1 MSSRAQQGEK
11 GSESAARTRPL
22 SIHEILLRR
31 EKKAL
36 AEAKKAAAEARKARE
51 ELQDNDKGKP
61 SHSEPGRGRKSGKN
75 LKDVPA
81 EGSRKESVRD
91 APREDPKK
99 DDVRRTSKEGS
110 RKEGIRD
117 APREESKKD
126 DVRRASKDGSK
137 METIRDASRED
148 PKKDD
153 VRHGFKESS
162 KKEIIR
168 DAPREVSKKENLKD
182 RPKDGSKVDD
192 LKDTPKVSRKDD
204 QRDAAKKGSKNER
217 SSGRDDSQSAG
228 RDKDAHKSHKHITS
242 MRGRPAESKDGNHGE
257 IRARNGDTTR
267 SSIMERSDKLRNEAK
282 RKIHGFDDEKTS
294 YVDRPVLK
302 KHDSARSQVSK
313 HYDRNDA
320 RREYGKPYHEEPRLK
335 RRRSRSRDHDQGR
348 RDRSLSL
355 SPREQRRSYHGH
367 DHGNYPPGRKYAEN
381 DRHRTSDNVGQ
392 GGGSYQRYESR
403 LGGYSP
409 RKRKTVPQD
418 EQLST
423 TITPPV
429 IRSSEKK
436 PVTWDQP
443 PAAADQ
449 SIFFTNLQPIVS
461 QTSSVSVS
469 FSAPKQNPATA
480 LDTILSGNSSSVDSV
495 QLTQATRPL
504 RRLHIENLASS
515 ASEDALIGCLNDF
528 LLSTGDINRIQR
540 SKQPCLSCTINKE
553 KRQAFVEFL
562 TPEDATAALSFDGRS
577 FNGSTL
583 KIRRPKEYI
592 EMAHVAQKKP
602 VEEGIK
608 ETSDVVADSPHKIFI
623 AGISGVLSSEM
634 LVEIVSSFGKL
645 AAYHFVCSEDLG
657 GRCAFL
663 EYIDHSVTNK
673 ACAGLNGMKLG
684 GCILTAVQVRNE
696 ASAFY
701 GIPDSAK
708 ALLEEPTNV
717 LQLKNV
723 FDREEFLALSKPEL
737 EEILEDV
744 RMECARFGAVKSINI
759 VEYPASSDSI
769 TEDVLVEPKDE
780 PVKLEPPECRTNDNC
795 AETGTDCSLP
805 SRSIVVPS
813 NPREI
818 TGVDGI
824 SAFQDHKE
832 PDTLRE
838 FDLPAAADQYTD
850 LDDSHARAAGLT
862 MDRQMESDHMDAMQV
877 DQDATAVGDIHA
889 RAACSTVDQQTEADH
904 IDSIQADQDAIAVVD
919 IHGRAADPTVDQQ
932 TEADHMDSTQADQ
945 DATAVGDI
953 QARAADPTVD
963 QQTEADHMDS
973 VQADQDA
980 TAVGDIQ
987 ARAAD
992 PTLDQQVE
1000 ADHMDSMQADQDAT
1014 AVGNVQARAA
1024 DPILDQQTEAD
1035 HMDSTQTDQ
1044 DATAVGNVQAR
1055 AADPILDQQTK
1066 ADHMDST
1073 QTDQDAA
1080 AVGEDSLGEG
1090 HAGPTTL
1097 ETCGSTTPGDVAG
1110 RSETENEQ
1118 QSTDDVSESGAEK
1131 LPVADTR
1138 DDAPTRDDS
1147 LVSDTIVPEAGSILV
1162 EFMRKEAACLAAH
1175 SLHGRSFGDRTVSAG
1190 YAPHDL
1196 YLQRYPR

>member
-11 GSESAARTRPL
+11 GSSESAARTRPL

-36 AEAKKAAAEARKARE
+36 AEAKKAAAEAKKARE
-51 ELQDNDKGKP
+51 ELQGKDKGKP
-61 SHSEPGRGRKSGKN
+61 NHSEPGRGHKSRKD
-75 LKDVPA
+75 LKDMPA
-81 EGSRKESVRD
+81 EGSKKEESVRD
-91 APREDPKK
+91 ATRED
-99 DDVRRTSKEGS
+99 
-110 RKEGIRD
+110 
-117 APREESKKD
+117 SKKD
-126 DVRRASKDGSK
+126 DVRRASKEGSRK
-137 METIRDASRED
+137 ESIRDAPS
-148 PKKDD
+148 KKDD
-153 VRHGFKESS
+153 VRHASKEGS
-162 KKEIIR
+162 KKESIR
-168 DAPREVSKKENLKD
+168 DAPKDVSKKENLKE
-182 RPKDGSKVDD
+182 RPKHGSKLDE
-192 LKDTPKVSRKDD
+192 LKDTPKVPRKDD
-204 QRDAAKKGSKNER
+204 HRDAPNKGSKKER
-217 SSGRDDSQSAG
+217 SSVRDDSQSAG
-228 RDKDAHKSHKHITS
+228 KDKDAHNALKHSTS

-257 IRARNGDTTR
+257 IRARNGDATR
-267 SSIMERSDKLRNEAK
+267 SESLKGPGKRWNGEPVHNDRIMERSDKLRNEAK
-282 RKIHGFDDEKTS
+282 RKIHSFDEEKPS

-302 KHDSARSQVSK
+302 KHDSARFRVSK
-313 HYDRNDA
+313 HYDINDA
-320 RREYGKPYHEEPRLK
+320 RREYGKPYREEPRSK

-355 SPREQRRSYHGH
+355 SPREQRRSYHGNDH
-367 DHGNYPPGRKYAEN
+367 DNYPPGRKYAEN
-381 DRHRTSDNVGQ
+381 DRYRTSDNVGQ

-418 EQLST
+418 EQLTT

-429 IRSSEKK
+429 IRSPEKK
-436 PVTWDQP
+436 PATWDQP
-443 PAAADQ
+443 PTAADQ
-449 SIFFTNLQPIVS
+449 SNFFTNLQPIVS

-480 LDTILSGNSSSVDSV
+480 LDTILSGNSSSIDSV

-504 RRLHIENLASS
+504 RRLHIENLTSS
-515 ASEDALIGCLNDF
+515 ASEDMLLGCLNDF
-528 LLSTGDINRIQR
+528 LLSSGVNRIQR

-583 KIRRPKEYI
+583 RIRRPKEYI

-602 VEEGIK
+602 VEEEIK
-608 ETSDVVADSPHKIFI
+608 EASDVVADSPHKIFI

-634 LVEIVSSFGKL
+634 LVEIVSSFGQL
-645 AAYHFVCSEDLG
+645 AAYHFVCNEDLG

-663 EYIDHSVTNK
+663 EYIDHSITNK

-684 GCILTAVQVRNE
+684 GCILTAVQVFPNPLEVRNE
-696 ASAFY
+696 ASPFY

-723 FDREEFLALSKPEL
+723 FDQEEFLALSKPEL

-780 PVKLEPPECRTNDNC
+780 PVKLEPTECRVNDNC
-795 AETGTDCSLP
+795 VETGTDCSLP

-813 NPREI
+813 NPMEI
-818 TGVDGI
+818 TG
-824 SAFQDHKE
+824 AECQDHKE
-832 PDTLRE
+832 LDTLRE
-838 FDLPAAADQYTD
+838 CDGSAAADQYTD
-850 LDDSHARAAGLT
+850 LDDIHARAAG
-862 MDRQMESDHMDAMQV
+862 
-877 DQDATAVGDIHA
+877 
-889 RAACSTVDQQTEADH
+889 
-904 IDSIQADQDAIAVVD
+904 
-919 IHGRAADPTVDQQ
+919 PTVDQQ
-932 TEADHMDSTQADQ
+932 TET
-945 DATAVGDI
+945 
-953 QARAADPTVD
+953 
-963 QQTEADHMDS
+963 DHMDS

-980 TAVGDIQ
+980 TAVGDFH
-987 ARAAD
+987 ARAAG
-992 PTLDQQVE
+992 PTVDQQTKT
-1000 ADHMDSMQADQDAT
+1000 DHMDSVQADQDAT
-1014 AVGNVQARAA
+1014 AVDYIQGRAA
-1024 DPILDQQTEAD
+1024 D
-1035 HMDSTQTDQ
+1035 MDSTQTDQ
-1044 DATAVGNVQAR
+1044 DA
-1055 AADPILDQQTK
+1055 
-1066 ADHMDST
+1066 S
-1073 QTDQDAA
+1073 

-1097 ETCGSTTPGDVAG
+1097 EACASTTPGDVVVT
-1110 RSETENEQ
+1110 SETEKEQ
-1118 QSTDDVSESGAEK
+1118 QSADDVSESGAEK
-1131 LPVADTR
+1131 QPVADTR
-1138 DDAPTRDDS
+1138 DVAP
-1147 LVSDTIVPEAGSILV
+1147 VSDTVVLEAGSILV
-1162 EFMRKEAACLAAH
+1162 EFMRKEAACMAAH

>member
-36 AEAKKAAAEARKARE
+36 AEAKKAAAEAKKARE
-51 ELQDNDKGKP
+51 ELQDKDKCKP
-61 SHSEPGRGRKSGKN
+61 NHSEPGRGHKSRKD

-81 EGSRKESVRD
+81 EGSKKESVRD
-91 APREDPKK
+91 ASREDSKK

-110 RKEGIRD
+110 RKESIRD
-117 APREESKKD
+117 APSKKD
-126 DVRRASKDGSK
+126 DVRHASKEG
-137 METIRDASRED
+137 
-148 PKKDD
+148 
-153 VRHGFKESS
+153 S
-162 KKEIIR
+162 KKESIR
-168 DAPREVSKKENLKD
+168 DAPKEVSKKENLKE
-182 RPKDGSKVDD
+182 RPKDGSKVDE
-192 LKDTPKVSRKDD
+192 LKDTPKDPRKDD
-204 QRDAAKKGSKNER
+204 HRDAPNKGSKKER
-217 SSGRDDSQSAG
+217 SSVRDDSQSAG
-228 RDKDAHKSHKHITS
+228 KDNDARNSHKHCTS

-257 IRARNGDTTR
+257 IRARNGDATR
-267 SSIMERSDKLRNEAK
+267 SESLKGPGKRWNGEPVHNDRIMERSDKLRNEAK
-282 RKIHGFDDEKTS
+282 RKIHGFDDEKPS

-302 KHDSARSQVSK
+302 KHDSARFRVSK
-313 HYDRNDA
+313 HYDINDA
-320 RREYGKPYHEEPRLK
+320 RREYGKPYREEPRSK

-355 SPREQRRSYHGH
+355 SPREQRRSYHGNDH
-367 DHGNYPPGRKYAEN
+367 DNYPPGRKYAEN
-381 DRHRTSDNVGQ
+381 DRYRTSDNVGQ

-418 EQLST
+418 EQLTT

-429 IRSSEKK
+429 IRSPEKK
-436 PVTWDQP
+436 PATWDQP
-443 PAAADQ
+443 PTAADQ
-449 SIFFTNLQPIVS
+449 SNFFTNLQPIVS

-469 FSAPKQNPATA
+469 FSTPKQNPATA
-480 LDTILSGNSSSVDSV
+480 LDTILSGNSSSIDSV

-504 RRLHIENLASS
+504 RRLHIENLTSS
-515 ASEDALIGCLNDF
+515 ASEDMLIGCLNDF
-528 LLSTGDINRIQR
+528 LLSSGVNRIQR

-583 KIRRPKEYI
+583 RIRRPKE
-592 EMAHVAQKKP
+592 
-602 VEEGIK
+602 K
-608 ETSDVVADSPHKIFI
+608 EASDVVADSPHKIFI
-623 AGISGVLSSEM
+623 AGISDVLSSEM
-634 LVEIVSSFGKL
+634 LVEIVSSFGQL
-645 AAYHFVCSEDLG
+645 AAYHFVCNEDLG

-663 EYIDHSVTNK
+663 EYIDHSITNK

-696 ASAFY
+696 ASPFY

-723 FDREEFLALSKPEL
+723 FDQEEFLALSKPEL

-780 PVKLEPPECRTNDNC
+780 PVKLEPTECRANDNC
-795 AETGTDCSLP
+795 VETGTDCSLP

-813 NPREI
+813 NPMEI
-818 TGVDGI
+818 TG
-824 SAFQDHKE
+824 AECQDHKE
-832 PDTLRE
+832 LDTLRE
-838 FDLPAAADQYTD
+838 CDGSAAADQYTD
-850 LDDSHARAAGLT
+850 LDDIHARAAG
-862 MDRQMESDHMDAMQV
+862 
-877 DQDATAVGDIHA
+877 
-889 RAACSTVDQQTEADH
+889 
-904 IDSIQADQDAIAVVD
+904 
-919 IHGRAADPTVDQQ
+919 PTVDQQ
-932 TEADHMDSTQADQ
+932 TET
-945 DATAVGDI
+945 
-953 QARAADPTVD
+953 
-963 QQTEADHMDS
+963 DHMDS

-980 TAVGDIQ
+980 TAVGDIH
-987 ARAAD
+987 ARAAG
-992 PTLDQQVE
+992 PTVDQQTE

-1014 AVGNVQARAA
+1014 AVGEIHARAA
-1024 DPILDQQTEAD
+1024 GTTVDQQTEAD
-1035 HMDSTQTDQ
+1035 HMDFTQADQDAIAVDDIHARAADPTVDQQTEAYHMDPLQADQDATSVGDIQARAAGPRVDQQTEADHVDSLQAEQ
-1044 DATAVGNVQAR
+1044 DATAVGDIHANAAGPTDTVDQEMEADHMDSTQADQDGTAVDYIQGR
-1055 AADPILDQQTK
+1055 AAD
-1066 ADHMDST
+1066 MDST
-1073 QTDQDAA
+1073 QTDQDASP
-1080 AVGEDSLGEG
+1080 VGEDSLGEG

-1097 ETCGSTTPGDVAG
+1097 EACGSTTPVGVVEK
-1110 RSETENEQ
+1110 SETEKEQ
-1118 QSTDDVSESGAEK
+1118 QSADDVSESGAEK
-1131 LPVADTR
+1131 LPVA
-1138 DDAPTRDDS
+1138 P
-1147 LVSDTIVPEAGSILV
+1147 VSDTIVLEAGSILV
-1162 EFMRKEAACLAAH
+1162 EFMRKEAACMAAH

-1190 YAPHDL
+1190 YAPHAL

>member
-1 MSSRAQQGEK
+1 MSSRAQQGGK

-36 AEAKKAAAEARKARE
+36 AEAKKAAAEAKKARE
-51 ELQDNDKGKP
+51 ELQGNDKGKP
-61 SHSEPGRGRKSGKN
+61 NHSEPGRGHKSRKD

-81 EGSRKESVRD
+81 EGSKKESVRD
-91 APREDPKK
+91 ATRED
-99 DDVRRTSKEGS
+99 
-110 RKEGIRD
+110 
-117 APREESKKD
+117 SKKD
-126 DVRRASKDGSK
+126 DVRRASKEVSRK
-137 METIRDASRED
+137 ESIRDAPS
-148 PKKDD
+148 KKDD
-153 VRHGFKESS
+153 VRHASKEGS
-162 KKEIIR
+162 KKESIR
-168 DAPREVSKKENLKD
+168 DAPKEVSKKESLKE
-182 RPKDGSKVDD
+182 RPKDGSKVDE
-192 LKDTPKVSRKDD
+192 LKDAPKVPRKDD
-204 QRDAAKKGSKNER
+204 HRDAPNKGSKKER
-217 SSGRDDSQSAG
+217 SSVRDDSESAG
-228 RDKDAHKSHKHITS
+228 KDKDAHNSHKHSTS
-242 MRGRPAESKDGNHGE
+242 LRGRPAESKDGNHGE
-257 IRARNGDTTR
+257 IRARNGDVTR
-267 SSIMERSDKLRNEAK
+267 SESLKGPGKRWNGEPVHNDRIMERSDKLRNEAK
-282 RKIHGFDDEKTS
+282 RKIHGFDDEKPS

-302 KHDSARSQVSK
+302 KHDSARFRVSK
-313 HYDRNDA
+313 HYDINDA
-320 RREYGKPYHEEPRLK
+320 RREYGKPYREEPRSK

-355 SPREQRRSYHGH
+355 SPREQRRSYHGNDH
-367 DHGNYPPGRKYAEN
+367 DNYPPGRKYAEN
-381 DRHRTSDNVGQ
+381 DRYRTSDNVGQ

-418 EQLST
+418 EQLTT

-429 IRSSEKK
+429 IRSPEKK
-436 PVTWDQP
+436 PATWDQP
-443 PAAADQ
+443 PTAADQ
-449 SIFFTNLQPIVS
+449 SNFFTHLQPIVS

-480 LDTILSGNSSSVDSV
+480 LDTILSGNSSSIDSV

-504 RRLHIENLASS
+504 RRLHIENLTSS
-515 ASEDALIGCLNDF
+515 ASEDMLIGCLNDF
-528 LLSTGDINRIQR
+528 LLSSGVNRIQR

-583 KIRRPKEYI
+583 RIRRPKEYI

-602 VEEGIK
+602 VEEEIK
-608 ETSDVVADSPHKIFI
+608 EASDVVADSPHKIFI

-634 LVEIVSSFGKL
+634 LVEIVSSFGQL
-645 AAYHFVCSEDLG
+645 AAYHFVCNEDLG

-663 EYIDHSVTNK
+663 EYIDHSITNK

-696 ASAFY
+696 ASPFY

-723 FDREEFLALSKPEL
+723 IDQEEFLALSKPEL

-780 PVKLEPPECRTNDNC
+780 PVKLEPTECRANDNC
-795 AETGTDCSLP
+795 VETGTDCSLP

-813 NPREI
+813 NPMEI
-818 TGVDGI
+818 TG
-824 SAFQDHKE
+824 AECQDHKE
-832 PDTLRE
+832 LDTLRE
-838 FDLPAAADQYTD
+838 CDGSAAADQYTD
-850 LDDSHARAAGLT
+850 LDDIHARAAGPT
-862 MDRQMESDHMDAMQV
+862 VDQQTETDHMDSVPA

-889 RAACSTVDQQTEADH
+889 RAAGPTVDQHTEADH
-904 IDSIQADQDAIAVVD
+904 MDPMQADQDATAVGD
-919 IHGRAADPTVDQQ
+919 IHARAAGTTVDQQ
-932 TEADHMDSTQADQ
+932 TEADHMDFTQADQ
-945 DATAVGDI
+945 DAIAVDDI
-953 QARAADPTVD
+953 HARAADPTVD
-963 QQTEADHMDS
+963 QQTEADHMDPL
-973 VQADQDA
+973 QADQDA
-980 TAVGDIQ
+980 TSVGDIQ
-987 ARAAD
+987 ARAAV
-992 PTLDQQVE
+992 PRV
-1000 ADHMDSMQADQDAT
+1000 
-1014 AVGNVQARAA
+1014 
-1024 DPILDQQTEAD
+1024 DQQTEAD
-1035 HMDSTQTDQ
+1035 HMDSLRVEQ
-1044 DATAVGNVQAR
+1044 DATAVGDIHAKAAGPTVDQEMEADHMDSTQADQDGTAVDYIQGR
-1055 AADPILDQQTK
+1055 AAD
-1066 ADHMDST
+1066 MDST
-1073 QTDQDAA
+1073 QTDQDAS

-1090 HAGPTTL
+1090 HTGPTTL
-1097 ETCGSTTPGDVAG
+1097 EACGSTTPVGVVEK
-1110 RSETENEQ
+1110 SETEKEQ
-1118 QSTDDVSESGAEK
+1118 QSADDVGESGAEK
-1131 LPVADTR
+1131 LPVA
-1138 DDAPTRDDS
+1138 P
-1147 LVSDTIVPEAGSILV
+1147 VSDTMVLEAGSILV
-1162 EFMRKEAACLAAH
+1162 EFMRKEAACMAAH

>member
-36 AEAKKAAAEARKARE
+36 AEAKKVAAEAKKARE
-51 ELQDNDKGKP
+51 ELQDKDKCKP
-61 SHSEPGRGRKSGKN
+61 NHSEPGRGHKSRKD

-81 EGSRKESVRD
+81 EGSKKESVRD
-91 APREDPKK
+91 ASREDSKK

-110 RKEGIRD
+110 RKESIRD
-117 APREESKKD
+117 APSKKD
-126 DVRRASKDGSK
+126 DVRHASKEG
-137 METIRDASRED
+137 
-148 PKKDD
+148 
-153 VRHGFKESS
+153 S
-162 KKEIIR
+162 KKESIR
-168 DAPREVSKKENLKD
+168 DAPKEVSKKENLKE
-182 RPKDGSKVDD
+182 RPKDGSKVDE
-192 LKDTPKVSRKDD
+192 LKDTPKVPRKDD
-204 QRDAAKKGSKNER
+204 HRDAPNKGSKKER
-217 SSGRDDSQSAG
+217 SSVRDDSQSAG
-228 RDKDAHKSHKHITS
+228 KDNDARNSHKHSTS

-257 IRARNGDTTR
+257 IRARNGDATR
-267 SSIMERSDKLRNEAK
+267 SESLKGPGKRWNGEPVHNDRIMERSDKLRNEAK
-282 RKIHGFDDEKTS
+282 RKIHGFDDEKPS

-302 KHDSARSQVSK
+302 KHDSARFRVSK
-313 HYDRNDA
+313 HYDINDA
-320 RREYGKPYHEEPRLK
+320 RREYGKPYREEPRSK

-355 SPREQRRSYHGH
+355 SPREQRRSYHGNDH
-367 DHGNYPPGRKYAEN
+367 DNYPPGRKYAEN
-381 DRHRTSDNVGQ
+381 DRYRTSDNVGQ

-418 EQLST
+418 EQLTT

-429 IRSSEKK
+429 IRSPEKK
-436 PVTWDQP
+436 PATWDQP
-443 PAAADQ
+443 PTAADQ
-449 SIFFTNLQPIVS
+449 SNFFTNLQPIVS

-469 FSAPKQNPATA
+469 FSTPKQNPATA
-480 LDTILSGNSSSVDSV
+480 LDTILSGNSSSIDSV

-504 RRLHIENLASS
+504 RRLHIENLTSS
-515 ASEDALIGCLNDF
+515 ASEDMLIGCLNDF
-528 LLSTGDINRIQR
+528 LLSSGVNRIQR

-583 KIRRPKEYI
+583 RIRRPKEYI

-602 VEEGIK
+602 VEEEIK
-608 ETSDVVADSPHKIFI
+608 EASDVVADSPHKIFI

-634 LVEIVSSFGKL
+634 LVEIVSSFGQL
-645 AAYHFVCSEDLG
+645 AAYHFVCNEDLG

-663 EYIDHSVTNK
+663 EYIDHSITNK

-684 GCILTAVQVRNE
+684 GCILTAVQVFPNPLEVRNE
-696 ASAFY
+696 ASPFY

-723 FDREEFLALSKPEL
+723 FDQEEFLALSKPEL

-780 PVKLEPPECRTNDNC
+780 PVKLEPTECRANDNC
-795 AETGTDCSLP
+795 VETGTDCSLP

-813 NPREI
+813 NPMEI
-818 TGVDGI
+818 TG
-824 SAFQDHKE
+824 AECQDHKE
-832 PDTLRE
+832 LDTLRE
-838 FDLPAAADQYTD
+838 CDGSAAADQYTD
-850 LDDSHARAAGLT
+850 LDDIHARAAG
-862 MDRQMESDHMDAMQV
+862 
-877 DQDATAVGDIHA
+877 
-889 RAACSTVDQQTEADH
+889 
-904 IDSIQADQDAIAVVD
+904 
-919 IHGRAADPTVDQQ
+919 PTVDQQ
-932 TEADHMDSTQADQ
+932 TET
-945 DATAVGDI
+945 
-953 QARAADPTVD
+953 
-963 QQTEADHMDS
+963 DHMDS

-980 TAVGDIQ
+980 TAVGDIH
-987 ARAAD
+987 ARAAG
-992 PTLDQQVE
+992 PTVDQQTE

-1014 AVGNVQARAA
+1014 AVGEIHARAA
-1024 DPILDQQTEAD
+1024 GTTVDQQTEAD
-1035 HMDSTQTDQ
+1035 HMDFTQADQDAIAVDDIHARAADPTVDQQTEAYHMDPLQADQDATSVGDIQARAAGPRVDQQTEADHVDSLQAEQ
-1044 DATAVGNVQAR
+1044 DATAVGDIHANAAGPTDTVDQEMEADHMDSTQADQDGTAVDYIQGR
-1055 AADPILDQQTK
+1055 AAD
-1066 ADHMDST
+1066 MDST
-1073 QTDQDAA
+1073 QTDQDASP
-1080 AVGEDSLGEG
+1080 VGEDSLGEG

-1097 ETCGSTTPGDVAG
+1097 EACGSTTPVGVVEK
-1110 RSETENEQ
+1110 SETEKEQ
-1118 QSTDDVSESGAEK
+1118 QSADDVSESGAEK
-1131 LPVADTR
+1131 LPVA
-1138 DDAPTRDDS
+1138 P
-1147 LVSDTIVPEAGSILV
+1147 VSDTIVLEAGSILV
-1162 EFMRKEAACLAAH
+1162 EFMRKEAACMAAH

-1190 YAPHDL
+1190 YAPHAL

>member
-36 AEAKKAAAEARKARE
+36 TEAKKAAAEAKKARE
-51 ELQDNDKGKP
+51 ELQDKDKCKP
-61 SHSEPGRGRKSGKN
+61 NHSEPGRGHKSRKD

-81 EGSRKESVRD
+81 EGSKKESVRD
-91 APREDPKK
+91 ASREDSKK

-110 RKEGIRD
+110 RKESIRD
-117 APREESKKD
+117 APSKKD
-126 DVRRASKDGSK
+126 DVRHASKEG
-137 METIRDASRED
+137 
-148 PKKDD
+148 
-153 VRHGFKESS
+153 S
-162 KKEIIR
+162 KKESIR
-168 DAPREVSKKENLKD
+168 DAPKEVSKKENLKE
-182 RPKDGSKVDD
+182 RPKDGSKVDE
-192 LKDTPKVSRKDD
+192 LKDTPKVPRKDD
-204 QRDAAKKGSKNER
+204 HRDAPNKGSKKER
-217 SSGRDDSQSAG
+217 SSVRDDSQSAG
-228 RDKDAHKSHKHITS
+228 KDNDARNSHKHCTS

-257 IRARNGDTTR
+257 IRARNGDATR
-267 SSIMERSDKLRNEAK
+267 SESLKGPGKRWNGEPVHNDRIMERSDKLRNEAK
-282 RKIHGFDDEKTS
+282 RKIHGFDDEKPS

-302 KHDSARSQVSK
+302 KHDSARFRVSK
-313 HYDRNDA
+313 HYDINDA
-320 RREYGKPYHEEPRLK
+320 RREYGKPYREEPRSK

-355 SPREQRRSYHGH
+355 SPREQRRSYHGNDH
-367 DHGNYPPGRKYAEN
+367 DNYPPGRKYAEN
-381 DRHRTSDNVGQ
+381 DRYRTSDNVGQ

-418 EQLST
+418 EQLTT

-429 IRSSEKK
+429 IRSPEKK
-436 PVTWDQP
+436 PATWDQP
-443 PAAADQ
+443 PTAADQ
-449 SIFFTNLQPIVS
+449 SNFFTNLQPIVS

-469 FSAPKQNPATA
+469 FSTPKQNPATA
-480 LDTILSGNSSSVDSV
+480 LDTILSGNSSSIDSV

-504 RRLHIENLASS
+504 RRLHIENLTSS
-515 ASEDALIGCLNDF
+515 ASEDMLIGCLNDF
-528 LLSTGDINRIQR
+528 LLSSGVNRIQR

-583 KIRRPKEYI
+583 RIRRPKEYI

-602 VEEGIK
+602 VEEEIK
-608 ETSDVVADSPHKIFI
+608 EASDVVADSPHKIFI

-634 LVEIVSSFGKL
+634 LVEIVSSFGQL
-645 AAYHFVCSEDLG
+645 AAYHFVCNEDLG

-663 EYIDHSVTNK
+663 EYIDHSITNK

-696 ASAFY
+696 ASPFY

-723 FDREEFLALSKPEL
+723 FDQEEFLALSKPEL

-780 PVKLEPPECRTNDNC
+780 PVKLEPTECRANDNC
-795 AETGTDCSLP
+795 VETGTDCSLP

-813 NPREI
+813 NPMEI
-818 TGVDGI
+818 TG
-824 SAFQDHKE
+824 AECQDHKE
-832 PDTLRE
+832 LDTLRE
-838 FDLPAAADQYTD
+838 CDGSAAADQYTD
-850 LDDSHARAAGLT
+850 LDDIHARAAG
-862 MDRQMESDHMDAMQV
+862 
-877 DQDATAVGDIHA
+877 
-889 RAACSTVDQQTEADH
+889 
-904 IDSIQADQDAIAVVD
+904 
-919 IHGRAADPTVDQQ
+919 PTVDQQ
-932 TEADHMDSTQADQ
+932 TET
-945 DATAVGDI
+945 
-953 QARAADPTVD
+953 
-963 QQTEADHMDS
+963 DHMDS

-980 TAVGDIQ
+980 TAVGDIH
-987 ARAAD
+987 ARAAG
-992 PTLDQQVE
+992 PTVDQQTE

-1014 AVGNVQARAA
+1014 AVGEIHARAA
-1024 DPILDQQTEAD
+1024 GTTVDQQTEAD
-1035 HMDSTQTDQ
+1035 HMDFTQADQDAIAVDDIHARAADPTVDQQTEAYHVDPLQADQDATSVGDIQARAAGPRVDQQTEADHVDSLQAEQ
-1044 DATAVGNVQAR
+1044 DATAVGDIHANAAGPTDTVDQEMEADHMDSTQADQDGTAVDYIQGR
-1055 AADPILDQQTK
+1055 AAD
-1066 ADHMDST
+1066 MDST
-1073 QTDQDAA
+1073 QTDQDASP
-1080 AVGEDSLGEG
+1080 VGEDSLGEG

-1097 ETCGSTTPGDVAG
+1097 EACGSTTPVGVVEK
-1110 RSETENEQ
+1110 SETEKEQ
-1118 QSTDDVSESGAEK
+1118 QSADDVSESGAEK
-1131 LPVADTR
+1131 LPVA
-1138 DDAPTRDDS
+1138 P
-1147 LVSDTIVPEAGSILV
+1147 VSDTIVLEAGSILV
-1162 EFMRKEAACLAAH
+1162 EFMRKEAACMAAH

-1190 YAPHDL
+1190 YAPHAL

>member
-36 AEAKKAAAEARKARE
+36 AEAKKAAAEAKKARE
-51 ELQDNDKGKP
+51 ELQGNDKGKP
-61 SHSEPGRGRKSGKN
+61 NHSEPGRGHKSRKD

-81 EGSRKESVRD
+81 EGSKKESVRD
-91 APREDPKK
+91 ATRED
-99 DDVRRTSKEGS
+99 
-110 RKEGIRD
+110 
-117 APREESKKD
+117 SKKD
-126 DVRRASKDGSK
+126 DVRRASKEGSRK
-137 METIRDASRED
+137 ESIRDAPS
-148 PKKDD
+148 KKDD
-153 VRHGFKESS
+153 VRHASKEGS
-162 KKEIIR
+162 KKESIR
-168 DAPREVSKKENLKD
+168 DAPKEVAKKENLKE
-182 RPKDGSKVDD
+182 RPKDGSKVDE
-192 LKDTPKVSRKDD
+192 LKDTPKVPRKDD
-204 QRDAAKKGSKNER
+204 HRDAPNKGSKKER
-217 SSGRDDSQSAG
+217 SSVRDDSQSAG
-228 RDKDAHKSHKHITS
+228 KDKDAHDPHKHSTS
-242 MRGRPAESKDGNHGE
+242 MRGRPVESKDGNHGE
-257 IRARNGDTTR
+257 IRARNGDVTR
-267 SSIMERSDKLRNEAK
+267 SESLKGPGKRWNGEPVHNDRIMERSDKLRNEAK
-282 RKIHGFDDEKTS
+282 RKIHGFDDEKPS

-302 KHDSARSQVSK
+302 KHDSARFRVSK
-313 HYDRNDA
+313 HYDINDS
-320 RREYGKPYHEEPRLK
+320 RREYGKPYREEPRSK

-355 SPREQRRSYHGH
+355 SPREQRRSYHGNDH
-367 DHGNYPPGRKYAEN
+367 DNYPPGRKYAEN
-381 DRHRTSDNVGQ
+381 DRYRTSDNVGQ

-418 EQLST
+418 EQLT
-423 TITPPV
+423 TTNTPPV
-429 IRSSEKK
+429 IRSPEKK
-436 PVTWDQP
+436 PATWDQP
-443 PAAADQ
+443 PTAADQ
-449 SIFFTNLQPIVS
+449 SNFFSNLQPIVS

-480 LDTILSGNSSSVDSV
+480 LDTILSGNSSSTDSV

-504 RRLHIENLASS
+504 RRLHIENLTSS
-515 ASEDALIGCLNDF
+515 ASEDMLIGCLNDF
-528 LLSTGDINRIQR
+528 LLSSGVNRIQR

-583 KIRRPKEYI
+583 RIRRPKEYI
-592 EMAHVAQKKP
+592 EMAHVAQKKL
-602 VEEGIK
+602 VEEEIK
-608 ETSDVVADSPHKIFI
+608 EASDVVADSPHKIFI

-634 LVEIVSSFGKL
+634 LVEIVSSFGQL
-645 AAYHFVCSEDLG
+645 AAYHFVCNEDLG

-663 EYIDHSVTNK
+663 EYIDHSITNK

-684 GCILTAVQVRNE
+684 GCILTAVQVFPNPVEVRNE
-696 ASAFY
+696 ASPFY

-723 FDREEFLALSKPEL
+723 FAQEEFLALSKPEL

-780 PVKLEPPECRTNDNC
+780 PVKLEPSECRANDNC
-795 AETGTDCSLP
+795 VETGADCSLP

-813 NPREI
+813 NPMEI
-818 TGVDGI
+818 TG
-824 SAFQDHKE
+824 AECQDHKE
-832 PDTLRE
+832 LDTLRE
-838 FDLPAAADQYTD
+838 CDASVAADQYTD
-850 LDDSHARAAGLT
+850 LDDIHARAAGPT
-862 MDRQMESDHMDAMQV
+862 VDQQTESDHMDSVQA

-889 RAACSTVDQQTEADH
+889 RAA
-904 IDSIQADQDAIAVVD
+904 
-919 IHGRAADPTVDQQ
+919 GPTVDQQ
-932 TEADHMDSTQADQ
+932 TEADHMDSMQADQ

-953 QARAADPTVD
+953 HARAAGTTVDQQTEADHMDFTQADQDAIAVDDIHARAADPTVD
-963 QQTEADHMDS
+963 QQTEADHMDPL
-973 VQADQDA
+973 QADQDATSVGDIQARAAGPRVDQQTEADHVDSLRAEQDA
-980 TAVGDIQ
+980 TAVGDIH
-987 ARAAD
+987 AKAAG
-992 PTLDQQVE
+992 PTVDQEME
-1000 ADHMDSMQADQDAT
+1000 ADHMDSTQADQDGT
-1014 AVGNVQARAA
+1014 AVDDIQARAA
-1024 DPILDQQTEAD
+1024 D
-1035 HMDSTQTDQ
+1035 MDSTQTDQ
-1044 DATAVGNVQAR
+1044 DA
-1055 AADPILDQQTK
+1055 
-1066 ADHMDST
+1066 S
-1073 QTDQDAA
+1073 

-1097 ETCGSTTPGDVAG
+1097 EACGSTTPGDVVET
-1110 RSETENEQ
+1110 SETEKEQ
-1118 QSTDDVSESGAEK
+1118 QSADDVSESGEEK
-1131 LPVADTR
+1131 QPVAVADTR
-1138 DDAPTRDDS
+1138 DVAP
-1147 LVSDTIVPEAGSILV
+1147 VSDTIVLEAGSILV
-1162 EFMRKEAACLAAH
+1162 EFMRKEAACMAAH

>member
-36 AEAKKAAAEARKARE
+36 AEAKKAAAEAKKARE
-51 ELQDNDKGKP
+51 ELQDKDKCKP
-61 SHSEPGRGRKSGKN
+61 NHSEPGRGHKSRKD

-81 EGSRKESVRD
+81 EGSKKESVRD
-91 APREDPKK
+91 ASREDSKK

-110 RKEGIRD
+110 RKESIRD
-117 APREESKKD
+117 APSKKD
-126 DVRRASKDGSK
+126 DVRHASKEG
-137 METIRDASRED
+137 
-148 PKKDD
+148 
-153 VRHGFKESS
+153 S
-162 KKEIIR
+162 KKESIR
-168 DAPREVSKKENLKD
+168 DAPKEVSKKENLKE
-182 RPKDGSKVDD
+182 RPKDGSKVDE
-192 LKDTPKVSRKDD
+192 LKDTPKDPRKDD
-204 QRDAAKKGSKNER
+204 HRDAPNKGSKKER
-217 SSGRDDSQSAG
+217 SSVRDDSQSAG
-228 RDKDAHKSHKHITS
+228 KDNDARNSHKHCTS

-257 IRARNGDTTR
+257 IRARNGDATR
-267 SSIMERSDKLRNEAK
+267 SESLKGPGKRWNGEPVHNDRIMERSDKLRNEAK
-282 RKIHGFDDEKTS
+282 RKIHGFDDEKPS

-302 KHDSARSQVSK
+302 KHDSARFRVSK
-313 HYDRNDA
+313 HYDINDA
-320 RREYGKPYHEEPRLK
+320 RREYGKPYREEPRSK

-355 SPREQRRSYHGH
+355 SPREQRRSYHGNDH
-367 DHGNYPPGRKYAEN
+367 DNYPPGRKYAEN
-381 DRHRTSDNVGQ
+381 DRYRTSDNVGQ

-418 EQLST
+418 EQLTT

-429 IRSSEKK
+429 IRSPEKK
-436 PVTWDQP
+436 PATWDQP
-443 PAAADQ
+443 PTAADQ
-449 SIFFTNLQPIVS
+449 SNFFTNLQPIVS

-469 FSAPKQNPATA
+469 FSTPKQNPATA
-480 LDTILSGNSSSVDSV
+480 LDTILSGNSSSIDSV

-504 RRLHIENLASS
+504 RRLHIENLTSS
-515 ASEDALIGCLNDF
+515 ASEDMLIGCLNDF
-528 LLSTGDINRIQR
+528 LLSSGVNRIQR

-583 KIRRPKEYI
+583 RIRRPKEYI

-602 VEEGIK
+602 VEEEIK
-608 ETSDVVADSPHKIFI
+608 EASDVVADSPHKIFI
-623 AGISGVLSSEM
+623 AGISDVLSSEM
-634 LVEIVSSFGKL
+634 LVEIVSSFGQL
-645 AAYHFVCSEDLG
+645 AAYHFVCNEDLG

-663 EYIDHSVTNK
+663 EYIDHSITNK

-696 ASAFY
+696 ASPFY

-723 FDREEFLALSKPEL
+723 FDQEEFLALSKPEL

-780 PVKLEPPECRTNDNC
+780 PVKLEPTECRANDNC
-795 AETGTDCSLP
+795 VETGTDCSLP

-813 NPREI
+813 NPMEI
-818 TGVDGI
+818 TG
-824 SAFQDHKE
+824 AECQDHKE
-832 PDTLRE
+832 LDTLRE
-838 FDLPAAADQYTD
+838 CDGSAAADQYTD
-850 LDDSHARAAGLT
+850 LDDIHARAAG
-862 MDRQMESDHMDAMQV
+862 
-877 DQDATAVGDIHA
+877 
-889 RAACSTVDQQTEADH
+889 
-904 IDSIQADQDAIAVVD
+904 
-919 IHGRAADPTVDQQ
+919 PTVDQQ
-932 TEADHMDSTQADQ
+932 TET
-945 DATAVGDI
+945 
-953 QARAADPTVD
+953 
-963 QQTEADHMDS
+963 DHMDS

-980 TAVGDIQ
+980 TAVGDIH
-987 ARAAD
+987 ARAAG
-992 PTLDQQVE
+992 PTVDQQTE

-1014 AVGNVQARAA
+1014 AVGEIHARAA
-1024 DPILDQQTEAD
+1024 GTTVDQQTEAD
-1035 HMDSTQTDQ
+1035 HMDFTQADQDAIAVDDIHARAADPTVDQQTEAYHMDPLQADQDATSVGDIQARAAGPRVDQQTEADHVDSLQAEQ
-1044 DATAVGNVQAR
+1044 DATAVGDIHANAAGPTDTVDQEMEADHMDSTQADQDGTAVDYIQGR
-1055 AADPILDQQTK
+1055 AAD
-1066 ADHMDST
+1066 MDST
-1073 QTDQDAA
+1073 QTDQDASP
-1080 AVGEDSLGEG
+1080 VGEDSLGEG

-1097 ETCGSTTPGDVAG
+1097 EACGSTTPVGVVEK
-1110 RSETENEQ
+1110 SETEKEQ
-1118 QSTDDVSESGAEK
+1118 QSADDVSESGAEK
-1131 LPVADTR
+1131 LPVA
-1138 DDAPTRDDS
+1138 P
-1147 LVSDTIVPEAGSILV
+1147 VSDTIVLEAGSILV
-1162 EFMRKEAACLAAH
+1162 EFMRKEAACMAAH

-1190 YAPHDL
+1190 YAPHAL

>member
-36 AEAKKAAAEARKARE
+36 AEAKKVAAEAKKARE
-51 ELQDNDKGKP
+51 ELQDKDKCKP
-61 SHSEPGRGRKSGKN
+61 NHSEPGRGHKSRKD

-81 EGSRKESVRD
+81 EGSKKESVRD
-91 APREDPKK
+91 ASREDSKK

-110 RKEGIRD
+110 RKESIRD
-117 APREESKKD
+117 APSKKD
-126 DVRRASKDGSK
+126 DVRHASKEG
-137 METIRDASRED
+137 
-148 PKKDD
+148 
-153 VRHGFKESS
+153 S
-162 KKEIIR
+162 KKESIR
-168 DAPREVSKKENLKD
+168 DAPKEVSKKENLKE
-182 RPKDGSKVDD
+182 RPKDGSKVDE
-192 LKDTPKVSRKDD
+192 LKDTPKVPRKDD
-204 QRDAAKKGSKNER
+204 HRDAPNKGSKKER
-217 SSGRDDSQSAG
+217 SSVRDDSQSAG
-228 RDKDAHKSHKHITS
+228 KDNDARNSHKHSTS

-257 IRARNGDTTR
+257 IRARNGDATR
-267 SSIMERSDKLRNEAK
+267 SESLKGPGKRWNGEPVHNDRIMERSDKLRNEAK
-282 RKIHGFDDEKTS
+282 RKIHGFDDEKPS

-302 KHDSARSQVSK
+302 KHDSARFRVSK
-313 HYDRNDA
+313 HYDINDA
-320 RREYGKPYHEEPRLK
+320 RREYGKPYREEPRSK

-355 SPREQRRSYHGH
+355 SPREQRRSYHGNDH
-367 DHGNYPPGRKYAEN
+367 DNYPPGRKYAEN
-381 DRHRTSDNVGQ
+381 DRYRTSDNVGQ

-418 EQLST
+418 EQLTT

-429 IRSSEKK
+429 IRSPEKK
-436 PVTWDQP
+436 PATWDQP
-443 PAAADQ
+443 PTAADQ
-449 SIFFTNLQPIVS
+449 SNFFTNLQPIVS

-469 FSAPKQNPATA
+469 FSTPKQNPATA
-480 LDTILSGNSSSVDSV
+480 LDTILSGNSSSIDSV

-504 RRLHIENLASS
+504 RRLHIENLTSS
-515 ASEDALIGCLNDF
+515 ASEDMLIGCLNDF
-528 LLSTGDINRIQR
+528 LLSSGVNRIQR

-583 KIRRPKEYI
+583 RIRRPKEYI

-602 VEEGIK
+602 VEEEIK
-608 ETSDVVADSPHKIFI
+608 EASDVVADSPHKIFI

-634 LVEIVSSFGKL
+634 LVEIVSSFGQL
-645 AAYHFVCSEDLG
+645 AAYHFVCNEDLG

-663 EYIDHSVTNK
+663 EYIDHSITNK

-696 ASAFY
+696 ASPFY

-723 FDREEFLALSKPEL
+723 FDQEEFLALSKPEL

-780 PVKLEPPECRTNDNC
+780 PVKLEPTECRANDNC
-795 AETGTDCSLP
+795 VETGTDCSLP

-813 NPREI
+813 NPMEI
-818 TGVDGI
+818 TG
-824 SAFQDHKE
+824 AECQDHKE
-832 PDTLRE
+832 LDTLRE
-838 FDLPAAADQYTD
+838 CDGSAAADQYTD
-850 LDDSHARAAGLT
+850 LDDIHARAAG
-862 MDRQMESDHMDAMQV
+862 
-877 DQDATAVGDIHA
+877 
-889 RAACSTVDQQTEADH
+889 
-904 IDSIQADQDAIAVVD
+904 
-919 IHGRAADPTVDQQ
+919 PTVDQQ
-932 TEADHMDSTQADQ
+932 TET
-945 DATAVGDI
+945 
-953 QARAADPTVD
+953 
-963 QQTEADHMDS
+963 DHMDS

-980 TAVGDIQ
+980 TAVGDIH
-987 ARAAD
+987 ARAAG
-992 PTLDQQVE
+992 PTVDQQTE

-1014 AVGNVQARAA
+1014 AVGEIHARAA
-1024 DPILDQQTEAD
+1024 GTTVDQQTEAD
-1035 HMDSTQTDQ
+1035 HMDFTQADQDAIAVDDIHARAADPTVDQQTEAYHMDPLQADQDATSVGDIQARAAGPRVDQQTEADHVDSLQAEQ
-1044 DATAVGNVQAR
+1044 DATAVGDIHANAAGPTDTVDQEMEADHMDSTQADQDGTAVDYIQGR
-1055 AADPILDQQTK
+1055 AAD
-1066 ADHMDST
+1066 MDST
-1073 QTDQDAA
+1073 QTDQDASP
-1080 AVGEDSLGEG
+1080 VGEDSLGEG

-1097 ETCGSTTPGDVAG
+1097 EACGSTTPVGVVEK
-1110 RSETENEQ
+1110 SETEKEQ
-1118 QSTDDVSESGAEK
+1118 QSADDVSESGAEK
-1131 LPVADTR
+1131 LPVA
-1138 DDAPTRDDS
+1138 P
-1147 LVSDTIVPEAGSILV
+1147 VSDTIVLEAGSILV
-1162 EFMRKEAACLAAH
+1162 EFMRKEAACMAAH

-1190 YAPHDL
+1190 YAPHAL